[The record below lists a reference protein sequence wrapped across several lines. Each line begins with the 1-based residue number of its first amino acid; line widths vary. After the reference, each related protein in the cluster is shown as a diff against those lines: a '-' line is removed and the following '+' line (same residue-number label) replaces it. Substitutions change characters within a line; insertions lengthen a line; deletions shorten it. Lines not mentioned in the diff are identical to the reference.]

1 MKIGKLKQRA
11 DDLAGAARADRLEY
25 QSHADRALVI
35 ARRRIGSTAGLA
47 VSFSLGF
54 MAGTGTAG
62 GRTNGA
68 HRGSRDDADQGR
80 PGATLVR
87 QLAHGPL
94 GEAAMKLGMAMLARS
109 LMKLQQDGMS
119 DPPPPVQTAGG
130 GDKPGRG

>member
-25 QSHADRALVI
+25 QSHADRAVVI

-62 GRTNGA
+62 GRL
-68 HRGSRDDADQGR
+68 HR
-80 PGATLVR
+80 
-87 QLAHGPL
+87 
-94 GEAAMKLGMAMLARS
+94 
-109 LMKLQQDGMS
+109 
-119 DPPPPVQTAGG
+119 
-130 GDKPGRG
+130 